1 MCALWD
7 HVSEGVVMGRSG
19 NPERDAAH
27 VTADHLEHDDEYY
40 VTFLGLIHSS
50 AESARLEASDLLA
63 AGFEVVQVRGLPSV
77 LWKGAG
83 ALDGALY
90 TEHAALAE
98 IRPTIE
104 DPRDEEDRG

>member
-1 MCALWD
+1 
-7 HVSEGVVMGRSG
+7 
-19 NPERDAAH
+19 
-27 VTADHLEHDDEYY
+27 VTADSIDRDSEIYELQLKLVHGH
-40 VTFLGLIHSS
+40 
-50 AESARLEASDLLA
+50 AENARLDASDLLA

-90 TEHAALAE
+90 TEQAALAE